1 MRLIVHG
8 LKTSNTNN
16 DTNTDRVSGYVV
28 PIAYE
33 NDDMTITYTNPS
45 DFPNNNRIW
54 ISSGFPYI
62 ENSFPSDKIFYLNS
76 HYDGYENDNSSNEIL
91 NDPTKCRYF
100 SLGKH
105 ASTISSDY
113 RQIYKLP
120 ALPDVQ
126 TGRLDSYEV
135 SFLSSVVHPFFALV
149 GDYVYGPFQIKK
161 NKINEDEHIIFETV
175 DTKTPLDLKSN
186 HIAKFALN
194 DLNEQK
200 ILLKVE
206 SHGLNAMY
214 ITSLHILKSSVPF
227 ETIDYISDSKLI
239 QYYQNLDFA
248 KDDSISKSQ
257 AKNLSASIQR
267 YLYNN
272 AVEHPE
278 RISRLQMVLDQFLN
292 KEDQEFALIKQYFD
306 SEQGHTFLNEFLS
319 KHKDNI
325 LKDHIKVLKK
335 ENDYIV
341 EELRAKYQN
350 QIEDLKKKYTDEKLD
365 IDNNIAQLRQDF
377 EKQKESIKEQSEEIH
392 NSKLNEELEYLQ
404 TQIALKTKELNNIS
418 SLVDLEQKITQKQG
432 VLDHVQGQINSKQ
445 GELNKFEQMVNQQ
458 RTLLQNP
465 HQLSDK
471 AVEFATLRS
480 IMTGANNIK
489 EEIYEPV
496 KLTPAA
502 YQVTGETRISYIN
515 YLQRHINQRD
525 GRKLSYNET
534 ANFMTTVMQTYLTIF
549 SGLPGVGKTS
559 TVHHF
564 ADALGIKG
572 PIENKANFL
581 NVAVARGWT
590 SSKDLLGNK
599 NALRMSY
606 EEGRTGI
613 YSMLK
618 ALEYAKSS
626 GKDDIINHQMLS
638 IILLDE
644 ANLSPIEHYWSDFLS
659 ICDTFHE
666 GKKLNLG
673 GKSNTFT
680 LDLPPSL
687 RFIATINTDATVE
700 PLSDRLLDRASVIT
714 LTNENNNLDN
724 LSLDDLGF
732 NGTVPYQELAEAFMI
747 SREQTL
753 KLQNSGKLELERNA
767 LAKIRHALE
776 SDARSAHPVYISNRK
791 MNAIYNYCAVAN
803 QLAFENDVP
812 PLDFAIAQHVIPK
825 IRGYGKDFKE
835 RLIDLDKVCR
845 EYRLSRSNQLVK
857 QILDNGSEFADTFSL
872 L

>member
-8 LKTSNTNN
+8 LKTHNTNN
-16 DTNTDRVSGYVV
+16 DTNNDRVSGYVV

-33 NDDMTITYTNPS
+33 NDDMTVTYTNPS

-62 ENSFPSDKIFYLNS
+62 ENSFPNDKIFYLNS
-76 HYDGYENDNSSNEIL
+76 HYNGYENDNGSNEIL
-91 NDPTKCRYF
+91 NDPTKCKYF

-113 RQIYKLP
+113 KQIYKLP
-120 ALPDVQ
+120 ALPDIR

-135 SFLSSVVHPFFALV
+135 SLLSSVIHPFFALV

-161 NKINEDEHIIFETV
+161 NKINEDENIIFETV
-175 DTKTPLDLKSN
+175 DIKTPLDLKSN

-194 DLNEQK
+194 DLIEQK

-257 AKNLSASIQR
+257 AKNLSASLQR
-267 YLYNN
+267 YLHNN
-272 AVEHPE
+272 AVEHPK

-292 KEDQEFALIKQYFD
+292 KDDQEFALIKQYFD
-306 SEQGHTFLNEFLS
+306 SEQGHNFLDDFLS
-319 KHKDNI
+319 KHRDNI
-325 LKDHIKVLKK
+325 LKENIETIKLKNK
-335 ENDYIV
+335 QIY
-341 EELRAKYQN
+341 EELETKYKN
-350 QIEDLKKKYTDEKLD
+350 QIADLTTRYNDEKQD
-365 IDNNIAQLRQDF
+365 VDKKIAQLRQKF
-377 EKQKESIKEQSEEIH
+377 EEDREFLKLQSEEI
-392 NSKLNEELEYLQ
+392 NNEKLNQELEDLQ
-404 TQIALKTKELNNIS
+404 NQIALKTKELETIVVGLNLEEDIKTIRIKKELLDEEIHKSKNN
-418 SLVDLEQKITQKQG
+418 
-432 VLDHVQGQINSKQ
+432 
-445 GELNKFEQMVNQQ
+445 
-458 RTLLQNP
+458 
-465 HQLSDK
+465 LSDIKKQVDYQASLLKNPQQLGEK
-471 AVEFATLRS
+471 AVELTTLRA

-489 EEIYEPV
+489 EEIYEPE

-502 YQVTGETRISYIN
+502 YQVTGETRMSYIN

-525 GRKLSYNET
+525 GRDLSYNET
-534 ANFMTTVMQTYLTIF
+534 ANLMTTIMQTYLTIF

-564 ADALGIKG
+564 ADALGVKG

-618 ALEYAKSS
+618 ALEYAKTS
-626 GKDDIINHQMLS
+626 GKDDIINHQMLN

-644 ANLSPIEHYWSDFLS
+644 ANLSPMEHYWSDFLS
-659 ICDTFHE
+659 ICDTFQE

-673 GKSNTFT
+673 GRSNTFT

-714 LTNENNNLDN
+714 LTNENNNLNN

-732 NGTVPYQELAEAFMI
+732 NGAVPYQELAEAFMV
-747 SREQTL
+747 SREQTF

-791 MNAIYNYCAVAN
+791 MNAIYDYCAVAN
-803 QLAFENDVP
+803 QLAFENDIH

-857 QILDNGSEFADTFSL
+857 KILDNGSEFADTFYL

>member
-8 LKTSNTNN
+8 LKTHNTNN
-16 DTNTDRVSGYVV
+16 DTNNDRVSGYVV

-33 NDDMTITYTNPS
+33 NDDMTVTYTNPS

-62 ENSFPSDKIFYLNS
+62 ENSFPNDRIFYLNS
-76 HYDGYENDNSSNEIL
+76 HYNGYDNGSTEIL
-91 NDPTKCRYF
+91 NDPTKCKYF

-113 RQIYKLP
+113 KQIYKLP
-120 ALPDVQ
+120 ALPDIR

-135 SFLSSVVHPFFALV
+135 SLLSSVVHPFFALV

-175 DTKTPLDLKSN
+175 DIKTPLDLKSN

-194 DLNEQK
+194 DLIKQK

-227 ETIDYISDSKLI
+227 EAIDYISDSKLI
-239 QYYQNLDFA
+239 QYYQSLDFA

-257 AKNLSASIQR
+257 AKNLSTSLQR
-267 YLYNN
+267 YLHNN
-272 AVEHPE
+272 EVEHPE

-292 KEDQEFALIKQYFD
+292 KDDQEFALIKQYFD
-306 SEQGHTFLNEFLS
+306 SEQGHDFLDDFLS
-319 KHKDNI
+319 KHRDNI
-325 LKDHIKVLKK
+325 LKENIETIKLKNK
-335 ENDYIV
+335 QIY
-341 EELRAKYQN
+341 EELETKYKN
-350 QIEDLKKKYTDEKLD
+350 QIADLTTRYNDEKQD
-365 IDNNIAQLRQDF
+365 VDKKISQLRQKF
-377 EKQKESIKEQSEEIH
+377 EEDRESLKQQNQEI
-392 NSKLNEELEYLQ
+392 NNVKLNQELEDLQ
-404 TQIALKTKELNNIS
+404 KQIALKTKELSSIS
-418 SLVDLEQKITQKQG
+418 SVVDLEQKIAQKQG
-432 VLDHVQGQINSKQ
+432 VLDHVQGQISSKQ
-445 GELNKFEQMVNQQ
+445 GELTKFEQMVNQQ
-458 RTLLQNP
+458 RTLLQNA

-489 EEIYEPV
+489 EEIYEPK
-496 KLTPAA
+496 KLTSAA

-515 YLQRHINQRD
+515 YLQRHINQID
-525 GRKLSYNET
+525 GRELSYNET
-534 ANFMTTVMQTYLTIF
+534 ANLMTTVMQTYLTIF

-626 GKDDIINHQMLS
+626 GKDDLINHQMLS

-673 GKSNTFT
+673 GRSNTFT

-724 LSLDDLGF
+724 LSLEDLGF
-732 NGTVPYQELAEAFMI
+732 NGAVPYQELAEAFMI
-747 SREQTL
+747 SREQTF
-753 KLQNSGKLELERNA
+753 KLQNSGKLELEKNA

-791 MNAIYNYCAVAN
+791 MNAIYDYCAIAN